1 MEKVLRL
8 ELGYGE
14 EFSVSNQIGTI
25 YDPDLED
32 NLPKKLSE
40 LGVEKDS
47 FITVVDEEDDNPRVN
62 LEILVSE
69 RSVDQNNTLRY
80 QQLTFT
86 RTDDKS
92 PISLEASDADI
103 PRKPK
108 PAGEQQP
115 PVNAQENGISGKLK
129 RTADEAGLEVVE
141 AQPSK

>member
-62 LEILVSE
+62 LEIL
-69 RSVDQNNTLRY
+69 
-80 QQLTFT
+80 
-86 RTDDKS
+86 
-92 PISLEASDADI
+92 SLI
-103 PRKPK
+103 H
-108 PAGEQQP
+108 
-115 PVNAQENGISGKLK
+115 I
-129 RTADEAGLEVVE
+129 
-141 AQPSK
+141 